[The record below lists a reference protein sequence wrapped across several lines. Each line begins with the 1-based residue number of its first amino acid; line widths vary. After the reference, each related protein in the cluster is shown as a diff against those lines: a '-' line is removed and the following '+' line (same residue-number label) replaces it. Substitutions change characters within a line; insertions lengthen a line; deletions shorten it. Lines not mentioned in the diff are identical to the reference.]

1 MWNKTLENAFFL
13 TLVFLVTVA
22 FMALIQGFM
31 QALFWAATL
40 AILFHPI
47 YRYGLTLL
55 GQRASLTAIL
65 TLLLI
70 IVIVILPLS
79 LVGVAVTHEAADV
92 YARIS
97 SGDINL
103 QKPLQ
108 FLRETLPT
116 VTSYLDRFGID
127 AQRLQQ
133 NLSSAAVSVSQ
144 WLASQ
149 AFNIG
154 QNALQFGIMFCLML
168 YLLFFFLRDGT
179 SLIHAMMRALPL
191 GDEREQRLFSRFAEV
206 SRATIKG
213 TLVVALIQGG
223 IGGLAFWILDIQAA
237 VFWGTIMA
245 LLSLLPAVGSAIIWG
260 PAALIFIASGAYV
273 KGLIL
278 LGIGIL
284 VIGLVDN
291 FLRPILVGRDTRMPD
306 YLVLIATLGGLT
318 VFGVSG
324 FVIGPI
330 IAALFLTV
338 WEMFEQE
345 HRGGAAHGTAS
356 PDEVKIIVPKG

>member
-1 MWNKTLENAFFL
+1 MRNKTLENAFFL
-13 TLVFLVTVA
+13 TLVLLVTIA
-22 FMALIQGFM
+22 FMALILGFL
-31 QALFWAATL
+31 QSLFWAATL
-40 AILFHPI
+40 AILFHPM

-55 GQRASLTAIL
+55 GQRASLTAAL
-65 TLLLI
+65 TLLAI
-70 IVIVILPLS
+70 ILIVILPLS
-79 LVGVAVTHEAADV
+79 LVGLAVTREAADV

-97 SGDINL
+97 SGEINL

-179 SLIHAMMRALPL
+179 LLVNAVMRALPL
-191 GDEREQRLFSRFAEV
+191 GDEREQRLFSRFAQV

-213 TLVVALIQGG
+213 TLVVALIQGS
-223 IGGLAFWILDIQAA
+223 IGGLAFWMLGIKAA

-260 PAALIFIASGAYV
+260 PAALIFIAGGAYI

-278 LGIGIL
+278 LGVGIL

-306 YLVLIATLGGLT
+306 YVVLIATLGGLT

-345 HRGGAAHGTAS
+345 HRDGAVRGSTS

>member
-1 MWNKTLENAFFL
+1 MQNKTLENVFFL
-13 TLVFLVTVA
+13 ALVLLVTVA
-22 FMALIQGFM
+22 FLALIQGFM

-47 YRYGLTLL
+47 YRYGFMLL
-55 GQRASLTAIL
+55 GQRASLTAAL
-65 TLLLI
+65 TLFLI
-70 IVIVILPLS
+70 IFIVILPLTF
-79 LVGVAVTHEAADV
+79 VGFAVTHEATDL

-97 SGDINL
+97 SGDIDL

-108 FLRETLPT
+108 FLRETLPA

-154 QNALQFGIMFCLML
+154 QNALQFGVMFCLML
-168 YLLFFFLRDGT
+168 YLLFFFLRDGQ
-179 SLIHAMMRALPL
+179 SLVKAFMWALPL

-213 TLVVALIQGG
+213 TLAVALVQGG
-223 IGGLAFWILDIQAA
+223 IGGLAFWLLGIKAA
-237 VFWGTIMA
+237 VFWGTMMA

-260 PAALIFIASGAYV
+260 PAALIFIASRAYL
-273 KGLIL
+273 KGVIL
-278 LGIGIL
+278 LVIGIL

-306 YLVLIATLGGLT
+306 YLVLLATLGGLT

-338 WEMFEQE
+338 WEMFEHE
-345 HRGGAAHGTAS
+345 HRGGAARGNPS
-356 PDEVKIIVPKG
+356 PDDVKIVVPKG